1 MLEEI
6 QNKVKERQY
15 QEEPITNTPH
25 TQIYSNTEH

>member
-15 QEEPITNTPH
+15 QEPITNTPH